1 MKPSILFIVPSE
13 YETLKTKGVEKMIFE
28 RDEGGFFGKVITVH
42 PFASKTQSITLND
55 CHEICEIGFDLV
67 SCSERFGFLK
77 RVQYPIHFIRILWN
91 TIWLVKKYQIN
102 IIRAMDPFWI
112 GFIAFLCSRICRV
125 PFCVSIH
132 ADYDHMKK
140 MGKHVSIAHV
150 FGSYKLAKLLESFIF
165 SKAVRVMPNR
175 KNLGAKAEANGA
187 NPKKI
192 RVIPHGID
200 LAIFDRPQNNNI
212 RELFNLKPNVKII
225 SFVGRFS
232 KENYIDDIISIAK
245 KLGVQREDYILV
257 MVGGGEEQNR
267 VKKEI
272 LEEPLLNKSVLI
284 TGFQPREV
292 CYDLRR
298 VSDVSLC
305 LMAGFSLIEACA
317 AGSPIVSYDV
327 DWHSELVVDKETGFL
342 LKEHDTD
349 GVVSALDWILDHPT
363 ESEAMGRK
371 AKSLA
376 FECHDLAKTS
386 AIKISCYSELLSQ
399 GEDH

>member
-1 MKPSILFIVPSE
+1 M
-13 YETLKTKGVEKMIFE
+13 
-28 RDEGGFFGKVITVH
+28 
-42 PFASKTQSITLND
+42 
-55 CHEICEIGFDLV
+55 
-67 SCSERFGFLK
+67 
-77 RVQYPIHFIRILWN
+77 
-91 TIWLVKKYQIN
+91 
-102 IIRAMDPFWI
+102 
-112 GFIAFLCSRICRV
+112 
-125 PFCVSIH
+125 
-132 ADYDHMKK
+132 
-140 MGKHVSIAHV
+140 
-150 FGSYKLAKLLESFIF
+150 
-165 SKAVRVMPNR
+165 
-175 KNLGAKAEANGA
+175 
-187 NPKKI
+187 
-192 RVIPHGID
+192 
-200 LAIFDRPQNNNI
+200 
-212 RELFNLKPNVKII
+212 
-225 SFVGRFS
+225 
-232 KENYIDDIISIAK
+232 AK
-245 KLGVQREDYILV
+245 K
-257 MVGGGEEQNR
+257 QNR

-272 LEEPLLNKSVLI
+272 LEEPLLNKRVLI